1 MTIAQ
6 EAVQQWA
13 AQPALA
19 FGVHL
24 GDLCDGK
31 AQATDLGTDGSYGLV
46 QSALDKAQLPFH
58 YLIGNHDL
66 YNYGHKARAAQAL
79 RPRGGAAVPEDEVD
93 RPPGAAFYSFRPA
106 PGGRVLLLDSYCFSA
121 LSGDATAA
129 DAEAFI
135 RARNPN
141 TDNLNSPKGLSGL
154 DSRFVKLG
162 GALGSAQLRWME
174 QQLAAA
180 RAAGE
185 SVVVLSHIPLNPAQ
199 LSPECGGLCLAWDYE
214 AALAVM
220 RRRDEIEQSAELA
233 RQCDLR
239 LDLPQPRVALGI
251 ALRGLASSA
260 IDVSDGLLQDLGHL
274 CDRSQVA
281 AQIEDAAMPRADAVV
296 AAGAAGEQALYSG
309 GDDYELLFTAP
320 SGARAR
326 LAALATRL
334 NITLNRIGTITE
346 GQGVQVLAADGRRRD
361 FTKFGFDHFAHA

>member
-31 AQATDLGTDGSYGLV
+31 AQVTDLGTDGSYSLV

-214 AALAVM
+214 AALAVI
-220 RRRDEIEQSAELA
+220 RPYNDTVLA
-233 RQCDLR
+233 VL
-239 LDLPQPRVALGI
+239 
-251 ALRGLASSA
+251 S
-260 IDVSDGLLQDLGHL
+260 GH
-274 CDRSQVA
+274 DHYGGA
-281 AQIEDAAMPRADAVV
+281 AQDEGIHFVTLPGVIETPRGGVSFGTVRVLRDRIEIRGAGRLRSRLLPFHRQQAATAAAPTAASAV
-296 AAGAAGEQALYSG
+296 G
-309 GDDYELLFTAP
+309 G
-320 SGARAR
+320 
-326 LAALATRL
+326 
-334 NITLNRIGTITE
+334 
-346 GQGVQVLAADGRRRD
+346 
-361 FTKFGFDHFAHA
+361 